1 MQNLPLKLLFTSVV
15 WLQINKKEML
25 EQTHTLINAEQ
36 FKIKKLTQ
44 IVSVLTQCLLRAAE
58 CSAEC
63 DYTTAQC
70 SCLRDTHRCGLQWER
85 KNTVHRR
92 KTGQGSYVIKI

>member
-1 MQNLPLKLLFTSVV
+1 MVTAKVELK
-15 WLQINKKEML
+15 IIKNKML
-25 EQTHTLINAEQ
+25 EQTHTLLNAEQ

>member
-1 MQNLPLKLLFTSVV
+1 MVTSKVKLQTT
-15 WLQINKKEML
+15 NKEML
-25 EQTHTLINAEQ
+25 EQTQSLLNAEK